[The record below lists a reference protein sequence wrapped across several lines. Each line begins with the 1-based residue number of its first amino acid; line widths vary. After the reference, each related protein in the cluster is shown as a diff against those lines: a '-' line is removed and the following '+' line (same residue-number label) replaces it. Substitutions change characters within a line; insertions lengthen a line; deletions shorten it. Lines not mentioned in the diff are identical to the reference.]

1 MKAQD
6 SEGKPI
12 IGITIGDINGIGPE
26 IIIKTLSDNRLL
38 SYFTPVIYGSSK
50 ILSYYKNVVGINDF
64 NYSQVKNGIQS
75 KRINIYNC
83 WDETVDVKVGE
94 SNTDG
99 GKYAQISLSKAVED
113 LKNGRINALVTSP
126 INKHNIQSET
136 FKFNGHTEYLASA
149 FDAKDYLMLMVS
161 GDLKIALV
169 TGHVPLSKVSQII
182 TKSEILKKIRVFENS
197 LKQDFGI
204 LKPKI
209 AVLGLNPHAGDEG
222 ILGEEEKKEILPA
235 IEELKKKGKLIFGP
249 HSADG
254 FFGSGSYKKFD
265 GILAMYHDQGLIP
278 FKALSFGS
286 GVNYTAGLPIVRTSP
301 DHGTGYL
308 IAGKNKANPDSFRK
322 SIFLAIDILKQRS
335 ESALKTE

>member
-6 SEGKPI
+6 SERKPI

-38 SYFTPVIYGSSK
+38 SYFTPVIYCSSK

-75 KRINIYNC
+75 QRINIYNC
-83 WDETVDVKVGE
+83 WHETIDIKSGE
-94 SNTDG
+94 SNSDG

-113 LKNGRINALVTSP
+113 LKSGNLNALVTSP
-126 INKHNIQSET
+126 INKHNIQSEK
-136 FKFNGHTEYLASA
+136 FKFSGHTEYLASV
-149 FDAKDYLMLMVS
+149 FDTKDYLMLMVS

-169 TGHVPLSKVSQII
+169 TGHVPLNQVSQII

-222 ILGEEEKKEILPA
+222 ILGEEEQKEILPA

-278 FKALSFGS
+278 FKSLSFGS

-301 DHGTGYL
+301 DHGTGYS
-308 IAGKNKANPDSFRK
+308 IAGRNKANPDSFRK

-335 ESALKTE
+335 ESASETE

>member
-6 SEGKPI
+6 SERKPI

-75 KRINIYNC
+75 QRINIYNC
-83 WDETVDVKVGE
+83 WHETIDIKSGE
-94 SNTDG
+94 SNSDG

-113 LKNGRINALVTSP
+113 LKSGNLNALVTSP
-126 INKHNIQSET
+126 INKHNIQSEK
-136 FKFNGHTEYLASA
+136 FKFSGHTEYLASV
-149 FDAKDYLMLMVS
+149 FDTKDYLMLMVS

-169 TGHVPLSKVSQII
+169 TGHVPLNQVSQII

-222 ILGEEEKKEILPA
+222 ILGEEEQKEILPA

-278 FKALSFGS
+278 FKSLSFGS

-301 DHGTGYL
+301 DHGTGYS
-308 IAGKNKANPDSFRK
+308 IAGRNKANPDSFRK

-335 ESALKTE
+335 ESASETE